1 MSAFL
6 AHLTRTIDSALDVR
20 QDGLGR
26 RRRFIPVYLRSL
38 SGGEQ
43 VVGRAIVLAY
53 ELYGPNV
60 LTAKKTS
67 FSCHVIGFDP
77 PPPTDIERHVDQ
89 ILI

>member
-1 MSAFL
+1 
-6 AHLTRTIDSALDVR
+6 
-20 QDGLGR
+20 
-26 RRRFIPVYLRSL
+26 VYLRSL

-60 LTAKKTS
+60 LTAKKQQAVLSSTHAKF